1 MDLRGSQIFLQPG
14 VSPTPL
20 SLFSSA
26 PGFKPQGEMSL
37 HSAEEHLL
45 GGFSSSCVSLLLREG
60 PHCPGSQPRVSEP
73 QKAPG
78 HEAPKGNP
86 KAAPR
91 LRSRLQYPQSYGM
104 LGLTTTLR
112 SLPPDLVPFLHTSGC
127 FVSKRRCPPPRV
139 PFCPAWPLPVTAL
152 PEGARLG
159 EHSAKV
165 WVREGMSSAGCRKQ
179 VKVWGSQLGAP
190 DGL

>member
-1 MDLRGSQIFLQPG
+1 MKCFKSFVSSAYQTPARFPGELSSRKEGYCMDLRGSQIFLQPG

-127 FVSKRRCPPPRV
+127 FVSKRRCPPP
-139 PFCPAWPLPVTAL
+139 PGSILSSLAPASHCPS
-152 PEGARLG
+152 R
-159 EHSAKV
+159 
-165 WVREGMSSAGCRKQ
+165 
-179 VKVWGSQLGAP
+179 GSQIG
-190 DGL
+190 